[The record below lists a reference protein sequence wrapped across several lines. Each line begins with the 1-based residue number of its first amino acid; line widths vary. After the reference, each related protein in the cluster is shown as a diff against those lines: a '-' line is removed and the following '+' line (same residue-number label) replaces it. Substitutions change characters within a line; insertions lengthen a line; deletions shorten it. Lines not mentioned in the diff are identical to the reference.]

1 MDAMTAAAKVE
12 GIPADQ
18 GQLLGVVPMEGTDS
32 ALVIV
37 GHIVPLS
44 REGEVSVAPVLPD
57 DTRIVHDG
65 LTVDEVSRSAHVDGR
80 KIPLTYQ
87 EFELLAHLTASP
99 GRVHSRVQ
107 LLRAVWGYS
116 EAGSVRTVDVHI
128 HRLRGKLGPY
138 RDRIVTV
145 RRLGYMY
152 TRR

>member
-1 MDAMTAAAKVE
+1 MDAALKAVE
-12 GIPADQ
+12 GLPADQ
-18 GQLLGVVPMEGTDS
+18 GQLLGVVPLEGTDT

-37 GHIVPLS
+37 AHTVRLG
-44 REGEVSVAPVLPD
+44 REPQDPV
-57 DTRIVHDG
+57 VHEG
-65 LTVDEVSRSAHVDGR
+65 LTVDAVSRSALVDGR

-99 GRVHSRVQ
+99 GRVHSRGQ
-107 LLRAVWGYS
+107 LLRAVWGYT
-116 EAGSVRTVDVHI
+116 EAGSVRTVDVHV
-128 HRLRGKLGPY
+128 HRLRNKLGPY